1 MSPCP
6 RCHGAMFPTYDGDL
20 RCLMCGEVSYGP
32 HTNRAA
38 IYDVLAASLELQNQK
53 DALGP
58 GDHREGHRTNR
69 PARGRVK

>member
-1 MSPCP
+1 MRPCP
-6 RCHGAMFPTYDGDL
+6 RCHGAMFPTDRDDL
-20 RCLMCGEVSYGP
+20 RCLLCGETLYGAA
-32 HTNRAA
+32 TQRAA
-38 IYDVLAASLELQNQK
+38 VYDVLADSLELQNQK